1 MYVDACL
8 VGNNGRAQLLSF
20 PLSETHVRNSKLLG
34 NTAPAWV
41 DRGGRFYLGTE
52 RVEGG
57 LEEIKP
63 DLLVLDGA
71 SLLAVPKDFK
81 DVEADAHAGVPTLL
95 VLLDRRA

>member
-1 MYVDACL
+1 VKAARRFL
-8 VGNNGRAQLLSF
+8 RGRLAPPLL
-20 PLSETHVRNSKLLG
+20 
-34 NTAPAWV
+34 
-41 DRGGRFYLGTE
+41 
-52 RVEGG
+52 
-57 LEEIKP
+57 P